1 MGQREILEFLKQNK
15 QYYSTM
21 ELSRIL
27 DISRSSVSRAIRRLR
42 KIKIITDKEIP
53 ANNGTGHKN
62 IKYKARV

>member
-1 MGQREILEFLKQNK
+1 MGQREILKYLRRQGN
-15 QYYSTM
+15 YYSTM
-21 ELSRIL
+21 ELSQTL
-27 DISRSSVSRAIRRLR
+27 GISRNSVSRAIRKLR